1 MTCVPCARVWVLA
14 VILVDSSVWIDLLRE
29 VQTPQTLAL
38 RELLPRREAA
48 LTAVIYQEILQGA
61 ATPERFTKL
70 KRYFRTLPFLNPAHP
85 IETWEAAAELYMRC
99 RQQGYTPRSPHDCL
113 VARIAIEHRTPLLHD
128 DRDFE
133 AIAEAEARLKLFSLA

>member
-1 MTCVPCARVWVLA
+1 MV
-14 VILVDSSVWIDLLRE
+14 
-29 VQTPQTLAL
+29 
-38 RELLPRREAA
+38 
-48 LTAVIYQEILQGA
+48 YQEILQGA

-99 RQQGYTPRSPHDCL
+99 RQRSYTPRSPHDCL
-113 VARIAIEHRTPLLHD
+113 VARIALEHSVSLLLD

-133 AIAEAEARLKLFSLA
+133 VIAEVEPRLKLFPLA